1 MATVN
6 IGRRSWKWRK
16 VKMNRLPF
24 GFSHSVWAW
33 GVLAFLAAALLI
45 PAWGGAERL
54 LVSSGQLSA
63 ARADLDRL
71 DTALNEQFQRNA
83 RIAGVANISQSEWSG
98 ARTPEQGAALIE
110 AALNELET
118 ALVARSARIARLET
132 PIAETLD
139 RRTLALTSEVVF
151 VLPVEDAL
159 EVLAAWDAGS
169 LRVEAFSL
177 IVLAG
182 QELQVRARV
191 SYVML
196 REAQEG

>member
-1 MATVN
+1 
-6 IGRRSWKWRK
+6 
-16 VKMNRLPF
+16 MNRLPF

-33 GVLAFLAAALLI
+33 SVLAFLAAALLI
-45 PAWGGAERL
+45 PVWGVSERL

-71 DTALNEQFQRNA
+71 DTALNEQLQRNA

-182 QELQVRARV
+182 QELQVRVRV